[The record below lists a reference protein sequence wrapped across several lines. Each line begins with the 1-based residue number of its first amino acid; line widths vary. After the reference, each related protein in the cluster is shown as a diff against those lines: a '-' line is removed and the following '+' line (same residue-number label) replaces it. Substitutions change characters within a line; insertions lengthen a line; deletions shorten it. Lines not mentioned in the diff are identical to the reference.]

1 MVEECEEFAG
11 LSAVAHCGPVLSY
24 AIMPC
29 LFRRNI
35 RFSSK
40 TPGIIERGFNTSA
53 ADASAGSLGLD
64 GSKLSHLFV
73 HIYGNFLFS
82 LYIPNTYRPTMPDW
96 LPAVSL
102 LPVLTGNSNHLF
114 KE

>member
-1 MVEECEEFAG
+1 MVEEFAG

-35 RFSSK
+35 RFSGK

-53 ADASAGSLGLD
+53 ADASAGSLGL
-64 GSKLSHLFV
+64 GGNKLSQSSFRTHLWKFF
-73 HIYGNFLFS
+73 IFS
-82 LYIPNTYRPTMPDW
+82 IH
-96 LPAVSL
+96 SQ
-102 LPVLTGNSNHLF
+102 HLQTDDA
-114 KE
+114 